1 MNKRSYRRNHSKR
14 NNVKL
19 NRIKKRAISS
29 MKQSL
34 KAYLPIINEM
44 MDFKDF
50 VKKAIKKNDAR
61 PFKVSENIT
70 MMVIDSTNGKK
81 ANFGSKETIIESFK
95 KNNVNLMNN
104 KFNDISDR
112 LKNNNILRFY

>member
-1 MNKRSYRRNHSKR
+1 MGIGVYVGMDDPK
-14 NNVKL
+14 
-19 NRIKKRAISS
+19 
-29 MKQSL
+29 SL
-34 KAYLPIINEM
+34 GKYETGAKTALPI
-44 MDFKDF
+44 FKDF

-70 MMVIDSTNGKK
+70 MMVIDSKNGEK